1 MHFIIKPMNQMGEWN
16 VQITRE
22 ERLKRTALLL
32 DESQM
37 EKLKNA
43 HVMLL
48 GLGGVGSYAAEAL
61 ARGGVG
67 KMTIVDSDD
76 VAVSNLNRQLPALA
90 SNVGRLKT
98 EVVAQR
104 LRDAAPDM
112 QLQTVNAFYLP
123 DDPVAIPDDC
133 TVVVDAI
140 DTTSAKLHLA
150 QVCQERGVALVSCMG
165 MGNRLD
171 PTQIRIGD
179 IFETTGCPLC
189 RVMRHELRKRGIPA
203 LRCVY
208 STEPAITPHHGPD
221 AEIKGTRPAPGSVSF
236 VPSVAGLYLAYEA
249 MRMIADF

>member
-1 MHFIIKPMNQMGEWN
+1 ME
-16 VQITRE
+16 ITRE
-22 ERLKRTALLL
+22 QRLNRTALLL
-32 DESQM
+32 NEEQM
-37 EKLKNA
+37 ERLKNA

-67 KMTIVDSDD
+67 KMTIVDNDD
-76 VAVSNLNRQLPALA
+76 VAVSNLNRQLPALG
-90 SNVGRLKT
+90 STVGMLKT

-104 LRDAAPDM
+104 LRDLAPDM
-112 QLQTVNAFYLP
+112 ELNAVNAFYLP
-123 DDPVAIPDDC
+123 QTPVPVPDDC

-150 QVCQERGVALVSCMG
+150 KVCQERGIPLISCMG

-179 IFETTGCPLC
+179 IYETSGCPLC
-189 RVMRHELRKRGIPA
+189 RIMRHELRKRGISS

-208 STEPAITPHHGPD
+208 SVEPALEPHHGEN
-221 AEIKGTRPAPGSVSF
+221 AETKGVRPAPGSVSF
-236 VPSVAGLYLAYEA
+236 VPSVAGLYLAYETI
-249 MRMIADF
+249 RIIAEW

>member
-1 MHFIIKPMNQMGEWN
+1 ME
-16 VQITRE
+16 ITRE
-22 ERLKRTALLL
+22 QRLNRTALLL
-32 DESQM
+32 NEEQM
-37 EKLKNA
+37 ERLKNA

-67 KMTIVDSDD
+67 KMTIVDNDD
-76 VAVSNLNRQLPALA
+76 VAVSNLNRQLPALG
-90 SNVGRLKT
+90 STVGMLKT

-104 LRDAAPDM
+104 LRDLAPDM
-112 QLQTVNAFYLP
+112 ELNAVNAFYLP
-123 DDPVAIPDDC
+123 QTPVPVPDDC

-150 QVCQERGVALVSCMG
+150 KVCQERGIPLISCMG

-179 IFETTGCPLC
+179 IYETSGCPLC
-189 RVMRHELRKRGIPA
+189 RIMRHELRKRGISS

-208 STEPAITPHHGPD
+208 SVEPALEPQHGEN
-221 AEIKGTRPAPGSVSF
+221 AETKGVRPAPGSVSF
-236 VPSVAGLYLAYEA
+236 VPSVAGLYLAYETI
-249 MRMIADF
+249 RIIAEW

>member
-1 MHFIIKPMNQMGEWN
+1 MEISRE
-16 VQITRE
+16 TR
-22 ERLKRTALLL
+22 LNRTALLL
-32 DESQM
+32 NEEQM

-67 KMTIVDSDD
+67 KMTIVDNDE
-76 VAVSNLNRQLPALA
+76 VAVSNLNRQLPAL
-90 SNVGRLKT
+90 SSTVGMLKT
-98 EVVAQR
+98 DVVALR
-104 LRDAAPDM
+104 LHDLAPDM
-112 QLQTVNAFYLP
+112 DLAAVNAFYLP
-123 DDPVAIPDDC
+123 ETPVAIPEDC
-133 TVVVDAI
+133 TLVVDAI

-150 QVCQERGVALVSCMG
+150 QVCQEQGIPLISCMG

-179 IFETTGCPLC
+179 IYETAGCPLC
-189 RVMRHELRKRGIPA
+189 RVMRHELRKRGISA

-208 STEPAITPHHGPD
+208 SVEPALTPSHGPD
-221 AEIKGTRPAPGSVSF
+221 AEQKGSRPAPGSVSF

-249 MRMIADF
+249 IRQIVGL

>member
-1 MHFIIKPMNQMGEWN
+1 
-16 VQITRE
+16 
-22 ERLKRTALLL
+22 
-32 DESQM
+32 M

-67 KMTIVDSDD
+67 EMTIVDNDE

-90 SNVGRLKT
+90 STVGRSKVD
-98 EVVAQR
+98 VVAER
-104 LRDAAPDM
+104 LRDLAPDM
-112 QLQTVNAFYLP
+112 ALHAVNAFYLQETPVPVP
-123 DDPVAIPDDC
+123 DNCIM
-133 TVVVDAI
+133 VVDAI

-150 QVCQERGVALVSCMG
+150 QVCMERGVPLVSCMG

-171 PTQIRIGD
+171 PTRIVIGD
-179 IFETTGCPLC
+179 IYETSGCPLC
-189 RVMRHELRKRGIPA
+189 RVMRSQLRKRGIPS

-208 STEPAITPHHGPD
+208 STEPAIAPRVTEG
-221 AEIKGTRPAPGSVSF
+221 AETKGSGRPAPGSVSF

-249 MRMIADF
+249 IRQIAGI

>member
-1 MHFIIKPMNQMGEWN
+1 MT
-16 VQITRE
+16 ITRE
-22 ERLKRTALLL
+22 QRLNRTALLL
-32 DESQM
+32 NEEQM

-67 KMTIVDSDD
+67 KMTIVDNDD
-76 VAVSNLNRQLPALA
+76 VAVSNLNRQLPAL
-90 SNVGRLKT
+90 SSTVGRLKT
-98 EVVAQR
+98 DVVAQR
-104 LRDAAPDM
+104 LRDLAPDM
-112 QLQTVNAFYLP
+112 ELTAVNAFYLP
-123 DDPVAIPDDC
+123 ETPVEIPSDC

-150 QVCQERGVALVSCMG
+150 QVCQERGIAIVSCMG

-179 IFETTGCPLC
+179 LYETSGCPLC
-189 RVMRHELRKRGIPA
+189 RVMRHELRKRGVSS

-208 STEPAITPHHGPD
+208 SVEPAIQPRHGPD
-221 AEIKGTRPAPGSVSF
+221 AETKGTRPAPGSVSF

-249 MRMIADF
+249 IRMIADL